1 MSKKRLAWRC
11 RDIQQQRDKAE
22 IYNSREW
29 KQLREAKLRAQPLCE
44 KCLADGRAAGV
55 AGGWIRSAH
64 CVHHITPIETA
75 ATMEDMRR
83 LAFNPANLMSLCDE
97 CHHKIH
103 EEMRS
108 FDPANVKA
116 RAEARQARWADNIV
130 NRFLLSSH
138 RESEYTEYE
147 EIKED
152 NETMNENKRLGI
164 FGTLNYEKLKD
175 MTMDER
181 KLAVTNHAKDVL
193 SRKTM
198 DGKGPQ
204 IPDDDH
210 DPYDV
215 TAEYTIMD
223 CRYNKQGKI
232 LATFK
237 AQRTI
242 EGLTIELV
250 SFESVTS

>member
-1 MSKKRLAWRC
+1 MSKKRNWRGVS
-11 RDIQQQRDKAE
+11 DKVAKDKQD

-29 KQLREAKLRAQPLCE
+29 KELRIAKLRANPLCE
-44 KCLADGRAAGV
+44 QCIKDGEAVGIP
-55 AGGWIRSAH
+55 GGYIRSAT
-64 CVHHITPIETA
+64 CVHHIVPIETA
-75 ATMEDMRR
+75 RTKDEMKR
-83 LAFNPANLMSLCDE
+83 LAFDVNNLRALCFA
-97 CHHKIH
+97 CHARIHKELGSNTAKIV
-103 EEMRS
+103 RQ
-108 FDPANVKA
+108 
-116 RAEARQARWADNIV
+116 RAEARQDRWADKLMSKFTIN
-130 NRFLLSSH
+130 NQG
-138 RESEYTEYE
+138 
-147 EIKED
+147 
-152 NETMNENKRLGI
+152 TMQDNKRLGI

-181 KLAVTNHAKDVL
+181 KSAVTNHAKDVL

-242 EGLTIELV
+242 EGVNIELI

>member
-1 MSKKRLAWRC
+1 MAKKRNWRGVS
-11 RDIQQQRDKAE
+11 DKVAKDKSE

-29 KQLREAKLRAQPLCE
+29 KELTIQKKRANPLCE
-44 KCLADGRAAGV
+44 QCIKDGEAIGIP
-55 AGGWIRSAH
+55 GGYVKSVE
-64 CVHHITPIETA
+64 CVHHIIPIETA
-75 ATMEDMRR
+75 RTKEEMRR
-83 LAFNPANLMSLCDE
+83 LAFDWNNLMSLCKS
-97 CHHKIH
+97 CHARIHKELGSNTAKIV
-103 EEMRS
+103 RQ
-108 FDPANVKA
+108 
-116 RAEARQARWADNIV
+116 RAEARQDRWADNLMSKFTI
-130 NRFLLSSH
+130 N
-138 RESEYTEYE
+138 
-147 EIKED
+147 
-152 NETMNENKRLGI
+152 NQGTMQENKRLGI

-181 KLAVTNHAKDVL
+181 KSAVTNRAKDIL
-193 SRKTM
+193 TRKTK

-237 AQRTI
+237 AQRTD
-242 EGLTIELV
+242 EGLSIELV
-250 SFESVTS
+250 SFNQVTT